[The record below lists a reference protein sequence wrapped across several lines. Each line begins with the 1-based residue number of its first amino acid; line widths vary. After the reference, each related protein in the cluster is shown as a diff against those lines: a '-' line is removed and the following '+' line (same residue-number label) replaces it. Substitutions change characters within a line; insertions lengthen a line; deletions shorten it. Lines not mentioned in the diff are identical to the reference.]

1 MEHKQAYLCE
11 CGALSDT
18 QDKCPDCGNDDL
30 SDISVYLKVTIFDAD
45 SCNSLEVYIDTNMCL
60 EDWNNLSDTDKI
72 QHVAECKEQ
81 LLIRS
86 EVIAVDNDGNDMF
99 EV

>member
-1 MEHKQAYLCE
+1 MQGKQSYLCE
-11 CGALSDT
+11 CGALSEH

-30 SDISVYLKVTIFDAD
+30 SDISVYLKVTAYDTD
-45 SCNSLEVYIDTNMCL
+45 SCSSLEVYIDTNMCL

-72 QHVAECKEQ
+72 QHIAECKAQ
-81 LLIRS
+81 LLISS
-86 EVIAVDNDGNDMF
+86 EVIAVDNDGNDLF

>member
-1 MEHKQAYLCE
+1 MKHKQAYLCE

-30 SDISVYLKVTIFDAD
+30 SDISVYLKFTFFDAD

-72 QHVAECKEQ
+72 QHVVECKEQ

>member
-1 MEHKQAYLCE
+1 MQGKQSYLCE
-11 CGALSDT
+11 CGALSEH

-30 SDISVYLKVTIFDAD
+30 SDISVYLKVTVYDPD

-72 QHVAECKEQ
+72 QRIAEYKEQ
-81 LLIRS
+81 LLISS
-86 EVIAVDNDGNDMF
+86 EIIAVDNDGNDMF